1 MPLRTLRSRL
11 FYRVPGGVL
20 ILLACTIAF
29 LVTIALLGLVVLR
42 DREQTLA
49 AARLAADTGSRLLA
63 ERTARLLMTGD
74 GALHDPSLP
83 STPPAAPVEG
93 VWSGDDSGRPRPP
106 SPRPPPVDGGTLL
119 AALRAA
125 NGQPVVLRAAASPAG
140 TEPPLILARPRT
152 GPDGF
157 GNGYAAVA
165 LTGAAVEAALHPPP
179 AAPGTV
185 ELTGPGGALLA
196 RVSTQSPP
204 DTATD
209 GEAGLTASRE
219 VPGYPL
225 TVRMSV
231 DRDAVLA
238 PWRGRLAEY
247 ITYGAGTILMTA
259 AIGLVALHRA
269 RREQEAEDALQRAY
283 DSLGERVARRTAE
296 LTEANARLEH
306 ALADKEILLKEVQH
320 RVKNNLQVICS
331 LLRLQA
337 GRLDGSMRDVFDE
350 SLRRIQSMSL
360 VHELLYRSEE
370 PARIDLAD
378 YLQHLCGRLL
388 RSAGPSAVRLTV
400 AAEPWTMDVDR
411 AMPLAMIASELVSN
425 ALRHGYPNGTHPD
438 GGEGHIGVTLAPP
451 GPEGGVILRV
461 EDDGIGLPAH
471 LGVGRGAVTAQEKGL
486 GLILVQSLAT
496 QAGATLTI
504 ERNGGTAFLISLPP
518 PAAKAHAA

>member
-42 DREQTLA
+42 DREQTLV

-63 ERTARLLMTGD
+63 ERTARLLMAGD
-74 GALHDPSLP
+74 GTLHGPLIPPTPSV
-83 STPPAAPVEG
+83 APVEG
-93 VWSGDDSGRPRPP
+93 VWSGDDFGRPQPL
-106 SPRPPPVDGGTLL
+106 SPRPPPVDDDT
-119 AALRAA
+119 LRAA
-125 NGQPVVLRAAASPAG
+125 VRAAKGQPVLLRAPASPAG

-152 GPDGF
+152 GPDGS

-165 LTGAAVEAALHPPP
+165 LTGAALAAALHPPP

-185 ELTGPGGALLA
+185 ELIGPGGALLA
-196 RVSTQSPP
+196 RVSTQSP
-204 DTATD
+204 DTAAA

-247 ITYGAGTILMTA
+247 TTYGAGTILMTA

-388 RSAGPSAVRLTV
+388 RSTGPSAVRLTV
-400 AAEPWTMDVDR
+400 TAEPWTMDVDR

-471 LGVGRGAVTAQEKGL
+471 LGVGRGAVSAQEKGL

-504 ERNGGTAFLISLPP
+504 ERDGGTTFLISVPP